1 MAPSTAGGG
10 SGLVWSNQAR
20 AGAASERHART
31 ARGGEGGA
39 RDRDRN
45 RGGGDGE
52 GSSGGGDGEGGSGGD
67 DRSGGRRRTLR
78 LMRHAAP
85 KAGAPPP
92 PPRHPYT
99 RQEGDTSQVEEAS

>member
-31 ARGGEGGA
+31 ARGGEGGD

-45 RGGGDGE
+45 RGGGGGE
-52 GSSGGGDGEGGSGGD
+52 GSSGGD

-85 KAGAPPP
+85 TAEAPPP

-99 RQEGDTSQVEEAS
+99 RQEGDTSQVDEAP

>member
-31 ARGGEGGA
+31 ARGGEGGD

-52 GSSGGGDGEGGSGGD
+52 GSSGGDG
-67 DRSGGRRRTLR
+67 RSGGRRRTLP

-85 KAGAPPP
+85 KADAPPP

>member
-52 GSSGGGDGEGGSGGD
+52 GSSGGD
-67 DRSGGRRRTLR
+67 DRSGGRRRTLP

-85 KAGAPPP
+85 KVEAPPP